1 MDRIK
6 KIFHSLSPT
15 EVRYLKSYLTAFHNR
30 GKNRALD
37 MIEIL
42 EQNQDMDNRQMSEA
56 LYGDPQSKAF
66 IMLKG
71 RVLEKMLETL
81 SLSVNFHNNP
91 VFREDP
97 AAFEAINLQKNL
109 IYAFLLRRRGLE
121 EQARE
126 ILEKCAKTA
135 EEHAFP
141 EYKLLALINLR
152 NFSSSEK
159 EVVWSYKQEIED
171 AFEQFHTD
179 IIGSGIFD
187 EFRVLQ
193 ADSTSGD
200 EEKESYLTQ
209 KTLELEQRLDKMYS
223 ARSHYYYLA
232 IKVYLHE
239 FREEYSIV
247 KQVLEEMIEL
257 LHSHPGVG
265 SKNRLGIP
273 LHQLSGVEVRMGNYE
288 AAIHAANQALGYFHP
303 HKRNYL
309 SASIYK
315 LFACIYDGNLSEAKK
330 TLESLAWFQNHKHL
344 DSLNGIV
351 SYIQACVM
359 FVEGDYKKAQRI
371 LFEATELLSDKAGWN
386 VGIRVFE
393 ILILIDMDLADLASA
408 KIESLRKHIGKY
420 EVEERIKLIYR
431 YFNLLER
438 QSFDLTETNA
448 EMEETLRKMELEAP
462 WTALNHEVIRF
473 EAWVEARLNKTDFYT
488 CLLRSLKM
496 HSPK

>member
-1 MDRIK
+1 M
-6 KIFHSLSPT
+6 
-15 EVRYLKSYLTAFHNR
+15 V
-30 GKNRALD
+30 
-37 MIEIL
+37 EIL
-42 EQNQDMDNRQMSEA
+42 EVNRDTDNKKMAEA
-56 LYGDPQSKAF
+56 LYGDPHSKAF

-81 SLSVNFHNNP
+81 SLSVNFQNNP
-91 VFREDP
+91 IFREDP

-109 IYAFLLRRRGLE
+109 ISAFLLRRRGLE

-135 EEHAFP
+135 EDLALP

-171 AFEQFHTD
+171 SLEQFHTD

-200 EEKESYLTQ
+200 EEKEAYLTQ

-257 LHSHPGVG
+257 LHSHPGIG

-273 LHQLSGVEVRMGNYE
+273 WHQLSGVEVRMGNY
-288 AAIHAANQALGYFHP
+288 ASAIHAANQALTYFHP

-315 LFACIYDGNLSEAKK
+315 LFACIYAGDLTEAHK
-330 TLESLAWFQNHKHL
+330 TLASLEWFQNQKHL

-351 SYIQACVM
+351 SYLQACV
-359 FVEGDYKKAQRI
+359 FFIEGEYKKAQRI

-393 ILILIDMDLADLASA
+393 ILILIDLDLADLASA

-420 EVEERIKLIYR
+420 EVEERIRLIYR
-431 YFNLLER
+431 YLNLLER
-438 QSFDLTETNA
+438 QSFDFKESNS
-448 EMEETLRKMELEAP
+448 EMEETLRKLNTEAP
-462 WTALNHEVIRF
+462 WTGLNHEVVRF
-473 EAWVEARLNKTDFYT
+473 ESWIAARAENGKFYPY
-488 CLLRSLKM
+488 LLRSLNIPTEK
-496 HSPK
+496 

>member
-6 KIFHSLSPT
+6 KIFFSLSPT
-15 EVRYLKSYLTAFHNR
+15 EVRYLKSYLTAFHAR
-30 GKNRALD
+30 GKNRALE

-42 EQNQDMDNRQMSEA
+42 EEQPESDNKSVAET
-56 LYGDPQSKAF
+56 LYGDPHSKAF

-81 SLSVNFHNNP
+81 SLSVNFQNNP
-91 VFREDP
+91 AFREDP

-126 ILEKCAKTA
+126 ILEKCAKMA
-135 EEHAFP
+135 EDLSFP

-171 AFEQFHTD
+171 SLEQFRTD
-179 IIGSGIFD
+179 VIGSGIFD

-200 EEKESYLTQ
+200 EEKEAYLTQ

-257 LHSHPGVG
+257 LHSHPGIG

-273 LHQLSGVEVRMGNYE
+273 LHQLSGVEVRMGNYT
-288 AAIHAANQALGYFHP
+288 AAIQAADQALGYFHP

-315 LFACIYDGNLSEAKK
+315 LFACIYANNLPEAHK
-330 TLESLAWFQNHKHL
+330 TLENLNWFQNQKHL

-351 SYIQACVM
+351 SYLQACVL
-359 FVEGDYKKAQRI
+359 FIEGDYRKAQRV

-393 ILILIDMDLADLASA
+393 ILILIDLDLSDLASA

-420 EVEERIKLIYR
+420 EVEERIRLIYR
-431 YFNLLER
+431 YLNALER
-438 QSFDLTETNA
+438 QSFDFREHNP
-448 EMEETLRKMELEAP
+448 EMEDTLRKLTTEAP
-462 WTALNHEVIRF
+462 WTALNHEVVRF
-473 EAWVEARLNKTDFYT
+473 ESWVTAKTESGKFYT
-488 CLLRSLKM
+488 HLLRSLHIPTEK
-496 HSPK
+496 